1 MRLNERLEGHIS
13 NLERT
18 IDGFLAGR
26 PYEELL
32 PALQL
37 VNVDPFDKPVLDVGF

>member
-13 NLERT
+13 NLQRT
-18 IDGFLAGR
+18 IDGFLAAL

-32 PALQL
+32 PALKL
-37 VNVDPFDKPVLDVGF
+37 VNVAPFDKPVLDLGF